1 MPLVLAARERLVR
14 RHGRP
19 VLQEQDAAVGGL
31 FGVAIE
37 ADAVRLNG
45 LARLE
50 TRLHRSPNLGGDI
63 SNHFLFVG
71 VMAIPCTHGP
81 LGDGW
86 SWSLGFTC
94 PCMFM

>member
-1 MPLVLAARERLVR
+1 MPRVRAARERLIR

-19 VLQEQDAAVGGL
+19 VFQEQEAAVAGVC
-31 FGVAIE
+31 GVAIE
-37 ADAVRLNG
+37 PNTVRGND
-45 LARLE
+45 LARLK
-50 TRLHRSPNLGGDI
+50 TRLLRLRNLSLDI